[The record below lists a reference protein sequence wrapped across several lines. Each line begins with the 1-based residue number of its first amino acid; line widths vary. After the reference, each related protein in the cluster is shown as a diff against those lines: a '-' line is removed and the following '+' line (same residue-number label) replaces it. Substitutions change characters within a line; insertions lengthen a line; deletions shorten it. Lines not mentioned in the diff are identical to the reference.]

1 MAAIQLTAHDYY
13 TNALQAAAKELKANV
28 FSAPRITKVV
38 VSVGIGKFKGEKTQQ
53 DEIIDLVEK
62 LTGQIPRK
70 IYSKDAISGF
80 KLRAG
85 ELVGLQVTLRGKKAH
100 DFLLNLIYLA
110 LPRTKDFKG
119 IKATAWDNNYASY
132 SVGIPDASI
141 FPQVGFNTKVSFG
154 LQANICFARGDKN
167 NVVLLNKLN
176 FPFQKPSK

>member
-13 TNALQAAAKELKANV
+13 IKALEATAQELKGNK

-38 VSVGIGKFKGEKTQQ
+38 INVGIGKFKGEKTQQ
-53 DEIIDLVEK
+53 EEIMDLVEK

-70 IYSKDAISGF
+70 IYSREAISGF

-85 ELVGLQVTLRGKKAH
+85 ELVGLQVTLRGKKMH
-100 DFLLNLIYLA
+100 DFLLNLVYLA

-141 FPQVGFNTKVSFG
+141 FPQVGFNAKVNFG
-154 LQANICFARGDKN
+154 FQANICFAQGNKD
-167 NVVLLNKLN
+167 NVVLLNNLH
-176 FPFQKPSK
+176 FPFQKTK